1 MNLDR
6 HILKLLKKRGS
17 NFRKPHAVEYYVYFK
32 TKTAAGKA
40 RPLLRQKGFHVELLT
55 DSSAK
60 RWICLSIKEMLPRY
74 EAIQRTKKS
83 LNRLAQSLGGW
94 CDGWGTQVE
103 K

>member
-17 NFRKPHAVEYYVYFK
+17 KMHKFHAIEYYVYFK
-32 TKTAAGKA
+32 TKTAARRMK
-40 RPLLRQKGFHVELLT
+40 PLLRKKGFHVELLT
-55 DSSAK
+55 DSSGK

-74 EAIQRTKKS
+74 EAIQKTKKA
-83 LNRLAQSLGGW
+83 LDRLAKLSGGW

>member
-17 NFRKPHAVEYYVYFK
+17 NLKKPHAIEYYVYFK
-32 TKTAAGKA
+32 TKTAARKA
-40 RPLLRQKGFHVELLT
+40 RPLLRKKKFHVELLT

-60 RWICLSIKEMLPRY
+60 RWICLAIKEMLPRY
-74 EAIQRTKKS
+74 EAIRKTERA
-83 LNRLAQSLGGW
+83 LDRLSKPFGGW